1 MRKTIISTLFVL
13 IAIIIYSCGEHRYP
27 SYLVM
32 ADSLCDTN
40 PDSALSLLSSIGKDS
55 MQMTEADLM
64 YWRLLCIKAADKA
77 YIPFTTDS
85 AAVAVMHYYENGGDQ
100 SLLPTAYYYAGRAS
114 ADIGDAPQA
123 LDYYQKALDVIK
135 YNKYKRLEGLI
146 YSQMGYIFNMQN
158 LYVQAKAS
166 WMKALEVAK
175 KEKDIRTIEYSL
187 RDIGDSYTNSHQ
199 YDSAYSCYYQALEFA
214 IKQSDRF
221 FEYDLYPQIAYVDMK
236 TEKYDSALSNIRKSF
251 LYYNPIQESP
261 KNCTAALIF
270 EKIGNIDSAFYYY
283 NRLNYCGNLYG
294 KEDAYKWMSKYYS
307 EKNMSDSACKYTALY
322 GMILDSISHVY
333 AIETTARMN
342 ALYNYQIKEKENS
355 KLIEENLNKRNLII
369 IFICIIL
376 LITFG
381 STYIVSYSIQ
391 RNRLYKHKIEKYIL
405 LFEEYNKQTALNQ
418 KKQESINNIEI
429 VKKIRRILNSD
440 KRNEKLKE
448 EDWIMLHNAIVE
460 RYPNFDSAL
469 HDLYAKIRTHDIRV
483 SMLIKIGIKP
493 VDIAYLTSHTEEAI
507 SSTRRR
513 LYERAFNK
521 KGKPSDWDKAI
532 LSIG

>member
-1 MRKTIISTLFVL
+1 
-13 IAIIIYSCGEHRYP
+13 
-27 SYLVM
+27 
-32 ADSLCDTN
+32 
-40 PDSALSLLSSIGKDS
+40 
-55 MQMTEADLM
+55 
-64 YWRLLCIKAADKA
+64 
-77 YIPFTTDS
+77 
-85 AAVAVMHYYENGGDQ
+85 
-100 SLLPTAYYYAGRAS
+100 
-114 ADIGDAPQA
+114 
-123 LDYYQKALDVIK
+123 
-135 YNKYKRLEGLI
+135 
-146 YSQMGYIFNMQN
+146 
-158 LYVQAKAS
+158 
-166 WMKALEVAK
+166 
-175 KEKDIRTIEYSL
+175 
-187 RDIGDSYTNSHQ
+187 
-199 YDSAYSCYYQALEFA
+199 
-214 IKQSDRF
+214 
-221 FEYDLYPQIAYVDMK
+221 
-236 TEKYDSALSNIRKSF
+236 
-251 LYYNPIQESP
+251 
-261 KNCTAALIF
+261 
-270 EKIGNIDSAFYYY
+270 
-283 NRLNYCGNLYG
+283 
-294 KEDAYKWMSKYYS
+294 MSKYYS

-391 RNRLYKHKIEKYIL
+391 RNRLYKHKIEKYNL

-448 EDWIMLHNAIVE
+448 EDWIMLHNAIME

>member
-85 AAVAVMHYYENGGDQ
+85 AAVAVMHYYENGGDK

-123 LDYYQKALDVIK
+123 LDYYQKALDVIE

-146 YSQMGYIFNMQN
+146 HSQMGYIYHRQH
-158 LYVQAKAS
+158 LHGHARKS
-166 WMKALEVAK
+166 WLKALYIAK
-175 KEKDIRTIEYSL
+175 NEIDDESIEYCL
-187 RDIGDSYTNSHQ
+187 RDIGESYINSEE
-199 YDSAYSCYYQALEFA
+199 YDSAYTCYKQALSIA
-214 IKQSDRF
+214 KRLQDTF
-221 FEYDLYPQIAYVDMK
+221 FEYDLYPQISYVNM
-236 TEKYDSALSNIRKSF
+236 EMGNIDSAVYYIRKSF
-251 LYYNPIQESP
+251 LYYNPIQEST
-261 KNCTAALIF
+261 KNCTAARIF
-270 EKIGNIDSAFYYY
+270 EKIGITDSAYLYY
-283 NRLNYCGNLYG
+283 NRLNYCGNIYG
-294 KEDAYKWMSKYYS
+294 KENAYRWLSNYYS

-391 RNRLYKHKIEKYIL
+391 RNRLYKHKIEKYNIL
-405 LFEEYNKQTALNQ
+405 LEEYYKQTASNQ
-418 KKQESINNIEI
+418 INQESINSIEI
-429 VKKIRRILNSD
+429 GKKIKRILNSD

-448 EDWIMLHNAIVE
+448 EDWIMLHNAILE

-521 KGKPSDWDKAI
+521 KGKPSDWDKTILAI
-532 LSIG
+532 G